1 MAEVEPDDPLCPVSV
16 GELFYTVIVKTFDLH
31 EA

>member
-1 MAEVEPDDPLCPVSV
+1 MAEVEPDDPLCVSV